1 MSDSSRLS
9 SDGQSYEFM
18 LAGGMGAP
26 EATVLSAKSQS
37 GGTFELTVKFYQQN
51 AGGELTV
58 NQSARMTLE
67 KVGGKYFD
75 YRILSLAKLDG

>member
-1 MSDSSRLS
+1 
-9 SDGQSYEFM
+9 
-18 LAGGMGAP
+18 MGAP
-26 EATVLSAKSQS
+26 EATVLSAKKSQS

-51 AGGELTV
+51 AGGEVTV

-75 YRILSLAKLDG
+75 YRILSLAKSLTADLFFNIKKGTAKFTVPF